1 MTPRVSKD
9 KNKRSES
16 NDESNRRQE
25 EPGLITSEIFF
36 SKAPSIP
43 KGGGDVEESKR
54 ELRAKMVITD
64 FEEIRTTFYE

>member
-1 MTPRVSKD
+1 MDMWQTCHIVSWNIIDVK
-9 KNKRSES
+9 
-16 NDESNRRQE
+16 
-25 EPGLITSEIFF
+25 SEIFF

-43 KGGGDVEESKR
+43 RGGGDVEETKR